1 MKFVTTLSLPV
12 PPFMDVSILTLSIII
27 QLPIMMMELVLMI
40 KFQDVPIQLLTIIM
54 SLLPL
59 MMDLVPLT
67 LGVLITMVNVTM
79 LNILSTKMM
88 VTPSVLGKV
97 PLMPLWS

>member
-12 PPFMDVSILTLSIII
+12 PPFTDVSILTLSTII

-40 KFQDVPIQLLTIIM
+40 KFQDAPIQLLTIIIP
-54 SLLPL
+54 LLPL

-79 LNILSTKMM
+79 LNTLSTKMM

-97 PLMPLWS
+97 LLMPLWS